1 MFELRTVRGEDAESA
16 HCIIV
21 ECGQDMASIGYT
33 HWTDPYPLDRFIDD
47 AERNNVYALFLR
59 DRIIA
64 TISLFD
70 KPPTHINLAAW
81 PDADDPA
88 IYVARLAV
96 RPAFQSQGWG
106 RFLMHFSEVTARAL
120 GRNSVRLATV
130 ATYPP
135 IRRFY
140 QKLGYSERGS
150 YPLFRFEVVAYE
162 KQVTEMNHI

>member
-64 TISLFD
+64 TVSIFD
-70 KPPTHINLAAW
+70 RPPEHVNPAMW
-81 PDADDPA
+81 PNAHEPE

-96 RPAFQSQGWG
+96 RPAYQSQGYG
-106 RFLMHFSEVTARAL
+106 RLLMHFSEVTARAL
-120 GRNSVRLATV
+120 GLSWVRLATV

-140 QKLGYSERGS
+140 QRLGYSECGS

-162 KQVTEMNHI
+162 KQVTAANHL